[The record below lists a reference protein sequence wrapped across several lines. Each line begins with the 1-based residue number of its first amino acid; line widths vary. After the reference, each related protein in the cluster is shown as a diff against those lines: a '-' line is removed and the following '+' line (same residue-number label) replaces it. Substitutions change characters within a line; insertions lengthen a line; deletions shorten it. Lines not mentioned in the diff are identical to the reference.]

1 MVYLLYEFGDG
12 HKKRTQI
19 WGWFN
24 EPKKT
29 GGKIICEKAFKSL
42 NPKTMKKFDKLAS
55 REIAPEMFGK
65 LTRQERRAIT
75 PAGFAKAFFDSNK

>member
-1 MVYLLYEFGDG
+1 ML
-12 HKKRTQI
+12 

-24 EPKKT
+24 EPKKKI
-29 GGKIICEKAFKSL
+29 GKIVVENPYHSL
-42 NPKTMKKFDKLAS
+42 NPKKMKKFDKLAS

-75 PAGFAKAFFDSNK
+75 PANFAKAFFKANP